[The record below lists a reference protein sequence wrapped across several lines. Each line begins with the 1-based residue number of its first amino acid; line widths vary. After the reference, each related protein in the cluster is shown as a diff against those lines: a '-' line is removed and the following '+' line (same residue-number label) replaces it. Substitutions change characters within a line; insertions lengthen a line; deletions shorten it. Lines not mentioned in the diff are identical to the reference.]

1 MGLPHLYKCWGFEMI
16 DVSTKPNRNQ
26 PMNFN
31 LQSLQNW
38 YRGLLQNPKYR
49 WWVVAASIVYLV
61 SPIDLIPDFVPF
73 VGLVDDTLII
83 SLLVA
88 EVASVAKLTLQSQST
103 RSNTPKADLGSE
115 VIDVQAVTAE

>member
-1 MGLPHLYKCWGFEMI
+1 MI

-88 EVASVAKLTLQSQST
+88 EVASVAKLTLQSQSN
-103 RSNTPKADLGSE
+103 RFNTGKADPDDQ
-115 VIDVQAVTAE
+115 VVDVQAVPAE

>member
-1 MGLPHLYKCWGFEMI
+1 
-16 DVSTKPNRNQ
+16 
-26 PMNFN
+26 MNFN
-31 LQSLQNW
+31 LQSLHNW

-73 VGLVDDTLII
+73 SGLVDDTLII

-88 EVASVAKLTLQSQST
+88 EVASVAQLTLQSQST
-103 RSNTPKADLGSE
+103 RFNTGKADTVGQ
-115 VIDVQAVTAE
+115 VVDVQAVPAE